1 MVINN
6 HSTYEKLDV
15 WSRMSKK
22 AARTGFRRVFFFCDR
37 GGRKTLDLAAAFF
50 TTCDATRGAL
60 SSGKLPGSAKSHL
73 RGTVL
78 RALLGK

>member
-1 MVINN
+1 MKNLTFC
-6 HSTYEKLDV
+6 HEC
-15 WSRMSKK
+15 
-22 AARTGFRRVFFFCDR
+22 RRKQPVQDSAEFFFFCDR

-50 TTCDATRGAL
+50 TTCGATRGAL
-60 SSGKLPGSAKSHL
+60 SCGKLPGSAKSHL